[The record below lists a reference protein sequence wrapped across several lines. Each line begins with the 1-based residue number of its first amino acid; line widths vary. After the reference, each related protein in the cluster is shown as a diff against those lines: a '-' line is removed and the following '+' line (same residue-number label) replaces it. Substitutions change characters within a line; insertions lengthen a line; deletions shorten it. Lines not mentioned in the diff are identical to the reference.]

1 MSKRQVI
8 VSPSALAADF
18 LHLDRELA
26 MIERS
31 EADWL
36 HVDVMDGVFV
46 PNISMG
52 SPVIKAMK
60 RGLSKPLD
68 VHLMIVDP
76 GRYVGLFHDL
86 GASVL
91 NVHYEACT
99 HLHRVIQ
106 QIRDAGMSPAV
117 TLNPSSPVSLLE
129 DILPDVDMVLLMS
142 VNPGFGGQK
151 FIPGTIDKIKR
162 LRKMIDDRG
171 LNTHIEIDG
180 GINAETGAQCVEAG
194 ADVLVA
200 GSFVFAN
207 ENPEE
212 AIRSLKALGK

>member
-212 AIRSLKALGK
+212 AIKSLKALGK